1 MVFSNKLQ
9 QFIFAT
15 LVVFLPFFSNA
26 NTNDT
31 LPVEHKAITV
41 VEAGKTEVKELS
53 EKDKEAEERKEFI
66 QHHLLDSHDFH
77 LFSYKD
83 DAKVEH
89 HIGFPLPVILWD
101 GGLHIFSSSAFHHG
115 EKAAESNG
123 SFYRLHHEKIYKV
136 NSSSAE
142 FTLYIFS

>member
-1 MVFSNKLQ
+1 M
-9 QFIFAT
+9 
-15 LVVFLPFFSNA
+15 PFFSNA

-31 LPVEHKAITV
+31 LPVKH
-41 VEAGKTEVKELS
+41 EVIAVAESVTAEGKELS
-53 EKDKEAEERKEFI
+53 EKDKESEERKEFI

-77 LFSYKD
+77 LFSYED

-136 NSSSAE
+136 NSADE
-142 FTLYIFS
+142 ELTLNEEHHPTNAKPIDLSLPKMFL